1 MNKIDQYPF
10 KTPTIHLD
18 LDLLIRQM
26 EVKRDPPRRS
36 FDSE

>member
-18 LDLLIRQM
+18 LDFLIRKM
-26 EVKRDPPRRS
+26 EVKRDPTGRS